1 MNGIKCTSTGT
12 CKGTHNHE
20 TPNPFEHMKNVR
32 QSYLQT
38 ETFDFSVPYVFVYI
52 ERIKFDSNAPLHHLS
67 PVLKHQEMKK
77 NNNNQI
83 LNRVIITKTTPFSY
97 IRIYAMMQSFIWH
110 LGSTTSTCTMKEC
123 HFFTFIHKRFTCS
136 MLPLRLNFF
145 LRTFCIATS
154 DGTGNLI

>member
-67 PVLKHQEMKK
+67 LFWNTKRWK
-77 NNNNQI
+77 
-83 LNRVIITKTTPFSY
+83 RITTTKY
-97 IRIYAMMQSFIWH
+97 W
-110 LGSTTSTCTMKEC
+110 TE
-123 HFFTFIHKRFTCS
+123 
-136 MLPLRLNFF
+136 
-145 LRTFCIATS
+145 
-154 DGTGNLI
+154 